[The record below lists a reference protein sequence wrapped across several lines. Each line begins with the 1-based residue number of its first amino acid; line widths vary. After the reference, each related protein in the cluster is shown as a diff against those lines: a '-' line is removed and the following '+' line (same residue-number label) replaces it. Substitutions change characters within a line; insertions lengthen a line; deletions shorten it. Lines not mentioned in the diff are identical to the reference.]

1 MSTPAFT
8 QPERRSF
15 LVPILLAL
23 AALAVAI
30 AVAIHFFP
38 ATTVN
43 ISHVQTDIL
52 PTETVFKGSTVI
64 GVHDVSRT
72 LYVASRVRVDN
83 QLRIP
88 IYLDEP
94 SLTFTLPDGSEVTA
108 AAVQKNDLADLE
120 TNYPGLKPLL
130 TMPLV
135 RNTEIEPGKSA
146 EGTLLFPLQIPKE
159 MWSERKSAVIKLDV
173 YHQPSLYLTIPK

>member
-15 LVPILLAL
+15 LVPIVLAL
-23 AALAVAI
+23 AAIAVAI

-43 ISHVQTDIL
+43 LSHIQTDVL
-52 PTETVFKGSTVI
+52 PTETVFKGSTII
-64 GVHDVSRT
+64 GVRDINRT
-72 LYVASRVRVDN
+72 LFVATKVRVDN

-94 SLTFTLPDGSEVTA
+94 SLTFTQPDGSELEFH
-108 AAVQKNDLADLE
+108 AVQKNDLTDLE
-120 TNYPGLKPLL
+120 TNYPGLKPLM
-130 TMPLV
+130 THTAPA
-135 RNTEIEPGKSA
+135 K
-146 EGTLLFPLQIPKE
+146 
-159 MWSERKSAVIKLDV
+159 
-173 YHQPSLYLTIPK
+173 H